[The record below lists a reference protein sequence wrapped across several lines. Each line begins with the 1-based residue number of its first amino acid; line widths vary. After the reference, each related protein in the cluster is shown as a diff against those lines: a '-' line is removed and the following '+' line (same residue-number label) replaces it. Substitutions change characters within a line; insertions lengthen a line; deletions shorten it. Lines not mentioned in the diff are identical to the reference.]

1 MRLLIFLCVAL
12 AVVWFAQRRE
22 WERNVPTARDLGAT
36 AAEILAGFQEGE
48 LTPILRMES
57 AAADS
62 SPSPRTE
69 SAAADSS
76 PRPESA
82 SADSSVPVKSSRRK
96 VAHRDSFGAE
106 AEVPSSVA
114 EEFATAN
121 SGPGGAEEFA
131 TANSGP
137 GDGEES
143 ATADSGLRGNSGL
156 RGDPREIMSRLDRV
170 MSLAAGRDR

>member
-48 LTPILRMES
+48 LVAISGPES
-57 AAADS
+57 AVADS

-69 SAAADSS
+69 SAVADSS
-76 PRPESA
+76 PSPGTEFA
-82 SADSSVPVKSSRRK
+82 VANSSVSVKSSRRK
-96 VAHRDSFGAE
+96 VARRDSFGAE

-114 EEFATAN
+114 SREEF
-121 SGPGGAEEFA
+121 
-131 TANSGP
+131 
-137 GDGEES
+137 
-143 ATADSGLRGNSGL
+143 ATADSGLRDGEEFAAANSGP
-156 RGDPREIMSRLDRV
+156 RANSDPREIMSRLDRV